1 MTHYAIKPN
10 ALVVGAVA
18 IASIYLVLN
27 TRNKLNSMAN
37 AVNSALDYIDANASA
52 VESIVANSD
61 NPVSSRTA
69 DAINSGA
76 SIVGAGKNTV
86 VSDAL
91 GGGSGYDI
99 GNGVTSILT
108 RFDNYLKTDPLGLAR
123 RGATGGW

>member
-108 RFDNYLKTDPLGLAR
+108 RFENYLKTDPLGLAR

>member
-52 VESIVANSD
+52 VESIVADSD

-108 RFDNYLKTDPLGLAR
+108 RFENYLKTDPLGLAR